1 MCIFGPINKQ
11 TNTVMKTYKI
21 TSRESGT
28 EIESGL
34 TYDEAVEMVIG
45 FEDDDEAA
53 GTFEPDFYEI
63 EEDE

>member
-1 MCIFGPINKQ
+1 
-11 TNTVMKTYKI
+11 MKTYKI

-45 FEDDDEAA
+45 FEYYDEAA